1 MIKNGFTSSGS
12 NLLDTKLLLRG
23 SYENEITQEMKLT
36 FEKEIIHNLIE
47 IKTY

>member
-23 SYENEITQEMKLT
+23 SYENEITEEMKLT
-36 FEKEIIHNLIE
+36 IVKDEFQSV
-47 IKTY
+47 

>member
-23 SYENEITQEMKLT
+23 SYENEITEEMKLT
-36 FEKEIIHNLIE
+36 IVKDEFSSV
-47 IKTY
+47 

>member
-23 SYENEITQEMKLT
+23 SYENEITEEMKLT
-36 FEKEIIHNLIE
+36 IVKDEF
-47 IKTY
+47 